1 MPVDPRPATWRNSP
15 QSRSKREEE
24 EKAAMH
30 GFGFS
35 RRGILGGA
43 GFALTLLGQPAGA
56 FPLRPIRILIPQAA
70 GGVTDI
76 AARLAA
82 SHIQALGQPCVAEAR
97 AGAAGSIA
105 ALAVARAAPD
115 GHTLLMGT
123 TSTHGT
129 NPFTQAGLPY
139 DPVADFEPVVNVG
152 MVPSLITVRAEH
164 PARSLAELLDM
175 ARARAPGQAMTYGS
189 AGTGGSIHLS
199 VEILR
204 ARAGIALTH
213 VPYRGSGQQLTDLVA
228 GHLDFTMTAAS
239 SAMPLVQAGRVR
251 ALAVTSLQPTALAP
265 GVPTVASLGMPGY
278 DTASW
283 NGLFAPKGTPEAVME
298 AINQAFNAGI
308 ATPAGRDGFFR
319 VGVDATGGTRDDL
332 RRHVAAEL
340 VKWSQA
346 ARDAGVVPE
355 KLDAP

>member
-1 MPVDPRPATWRNSP
+1 MD
-15 QSRSKREEE
+15 REG
-24 EKAAMH
+24 AR
-30 GFGFS
+30 
-35 RRGILGGA
+35 RRGLLIGGA
-43 GFALTLLGQPAGA
+43 ALAMASLARGALA
-56 FPLRPIRILIPQAA
+56 FPSRPIRILVPQAA
-70 GGVTDI
+70 GGVTDV

-82 SHIQALGQPCVAEAR
+82 AHVQSLGQPCVAEAR

-152 MVPSLITVRAEH
+152 LVPSVITVRADH
-164 PARSLAELLDM
+164 PARSLPELIEM
-175 ARARAPGQAMTYGS
+175 ARARPAGQAMTYGS
-189 AGTGGSIHLS
+189 AGAGGSIHLS

-204 ARAGIALTH
+204 ARAGIALVH
-213 VPYRGSGQQLTDLVA
+213 VPYRGSGAQLTDLIA
-228 GHLDFTMTAAS
+228 GHIDFTMTAAS
-239 SAMPLVQAGRVR
+239 SAMALIEAGRVR
-251 ALAVTSLQPTALAP
+251 ALAVTSLEPTALAP
-265 GVPTVASLGMPGY
+265 GVPTVASFGMPGY
-278 DTASW
+278 ATASW
-283 NGLFAPKGTPEAVME
+283 NGLFAPKGTPEEAME
-298 AINQAFNAGI
+298 AINRAFNAGI
-308 ATPAGRDGFFR
+308 ATPEGRSAFFR

-332 RRHVAAEL
+332 RRHVQREL
-340 VKWSQA
+340 ATWSQA